1 MYNPDALHYKIV
13 WHVRTPPVY
22 YGLWNDEA
30 WLNYALSF
38 RPIDYTG
45 GEFDKEAWQDY
56 IVQKNLEKFRA
67 FWPNQ
72 DINYIGPDQYKMTA
86 KEV

>member
-13 WHVRTPPVY
+13 WPVRTPPVY
-22 YGLWNDEA
+22 YGFWNDEA